1 MKNIFFQILM
11 SATLTMVGQSQPP
24 SFALAPFS
32 EMGIAL
38 TQVGEDY
45 FQYDCN
51 GSDQS
56 NELLNFL
63 GSISN
68 KYVQIPSGIVQDLV
82 IGREFHFD
90 NEWIVIYLLMD
101 QNENSPLR
109 YSSNYN
115 GVGQVAVGCVRKL
128 GAIVSD
134 KE

>member
-56 NELLNFL
+56 KELLNFL

-82 IGREFHFD
+82 IGREYHFD
-90 NEWIVIYLLMD
+90 NDWVVVFLLMD
-101 QNENSPLR
+101 QNESSPKQ
-109 YSSNYN
+109 YSANFSGN
-115 GVGQVAVGCVRKL
+115 GQVAVGCVKRGGKQ
-128 GAIVSD
+128 I
-134 KE
+134 